1 VIDNLLRA
9 NLTRAFFQRVQL
21 QNTAF
26 DDLIRQKV
34 GFNLTNY
41 NRKDTAPDF
50 PGLPDQYLGQTREV
64 DYQFNM
70 LLAANNEVTAG
81 ASYLVEDGSSLL
93 GAATLDKA
101 SQNDASAYIQD
112 RWTFFDRW
120 VNTIGV
126 RWDNYNLAG
135 PAQTYR
141 YTSLLRFDETNTS
154 LHGSIG
160 TGFRAP
166 SLAELLFQYGNPAL
180 RPETSKGWDVGVEQ
194 KYFDGLIVTDLTFF
208 RNDFRDLIVFD
219 LQTYS
224 LENVGRARSSGVEL
238 STALQVTERT
248 SLTGNYTFTDTINLD
263 TGDALFRRP
272 RNKAALGLDH
282 RLNEGRTSVGL
293 YGVMVGPRLDT
304 SFTGPVVLPRY
315 TLLNLTG
322 RHQWTESCE
331 LFARL
336 DNVLNQH
343 YEEVYGFG
351 VPGFSVFGGVNL
363 FW

>member
-1 VIDNLLRA
+1 
-9 NLTRAFFQRVQL
+9 
-21 QNTAF
+21 
-26 DDLIRQKV
+26 
-34 GFNLTNY
+34 
-41 NRKDTAPDF
+41 
-50 PGLPDQYLGQTREV
+50 
-64 DYQFNM
+64 M
-70 LLAANNEVTAG
+70 
-81 ASYLVEDGSSLL
+81 
-93 GAATLDKA
+93 
-101 SQNDASAYIQD
+101 
-112 RWTFFDRW
+112 
-120 VNTIGV
+120 NTIGV
-126 RWDNYNLAG
+126 RWDQYNLAG

-180 RPETSKGWDVGVEQ
+180 RPETSKGWDAGVEQ

-208 RNDFRDLIVFD
+208 RNDFRELIVFD

-304 SFTGPVVLPRY
+304 SFAGPVVLPRY